1 MPYILLPSIA
11 EPNAA
16 KEGYLVS
23 IKGLYRHI
31 YKVFLL
37 DKDKIIRARDI
48 LAEGKR
54 HSRKFDCLDRPPF
67 LGSLTYPTF
76 LPSYGP
82 YGPYGPAV
90 TYGGL
95 GPAAAGPASP
105 SVTYG
110 GLGPAAAGPA
120 SPAVT
125 YGGLGPAAAGPASRD
140 PPRPSGRVPCSVWR
154 SRQNIRFYNPAN
166 PNLDKS
172 VTHIANVF
180 KDNDPFDPNDF
191 FYYYI

>member
-54 HSRKFDCLDRPPF
+54 HSSLCDVRRPRAGCSRPGVTKFDCLDRPPF

-82 YGPYGPAV
+82 YGPYG
-90 TYGGL
+90 
-95 GPAAAGPASP
+95 
-105 SVTYG
+105 
-110 GLGPAAAGPA
+110 
-120 SPAVT
+120 PAVT